1 MQCLTKFPVYVN
13 EGHKYD
19 VMGVMKMDDENIV
32 ELFWQRS
39 EKALSKTRI
48 KYARYCYAIA
58 FRILHNSE
66 DAEECVNDTLLRV
79 WDAIP
84 PARPNMLR
92 IFLGKITRNLSLNY
106 SDKMNAQKRGGGVA
120 ELLLSELEE
129 CVPSG
134 NSSPEDLLDEQYALD
149 VINRFLQETSASKRK
164 VFVRRYW
171 YGSSIKEIGEDF
183 GFSESKVSTILFRLR
198 RDLKNTLEK
207 EGVSL

>member
-1 MQCLTKFPVYVN
+1 MYINEDHKF
-13 EGHKYD
+13 D
-19 VMGVMKMDDENIV
+19 VMGVLKMDDEKIV
-32 ELFWQRS
+32 ELFWRRS
-39 EKALSKTRI
+39 EKALRKTRI
-48 KYARYCYAIA
+48 KYARYCYVIA
-58 FRILHNSE
+58 FRILHSSE

-84 PARPNMLR
+84 PARPNVFR

-106 SDKMNAQKRGGGVA
+106 LEKKNAQKRGGGVA

-149 VINRFLQETSASKRK
+149 VINRFLQEISASKRK

-171 YGSSIKEIGEDF
+171 YGSSIKEIGENF

-207 EGVSL
+207 EGILL

>member
-1 MQCLTKFPVYVN
+1 MY
-13 EGHKYD
+13 EGHKCN
-19 VMGVMKMDDENIV
+19 VMEVLKIEDEKIV

-39 EKALSKTRI
+39 EKALSKTRR

-58 FRILHNSE
+58 FRILHSGE

-79 WDAIP
+79 WNAIP

-106 SDKMNAQKRGGGVA
+106 LDKMNAQKRGGGEA
-120 ELLLSELEE
+120 ELLLSELGE
-129 CVPSG
+129 CIPSG
-134 NSSPEDLLDEQYALD
+134 DGSPENLIDEQYTLD

-183 GFSESKVSTILFRLR
+183 GFSESKISTILFRMR
-198 RDLKNTLEK
+198 RNLKNTLEK
-207 EGVSL
+207 EGVSI

>member
-1 MQCLTKFPVYVN
+1 MIM
-13 EGHKYD
+13 E
-19 VMGVMKMDDENIV
+19 DEKIV
-32 ELFWQRS
+32 DLFWQRS

-48 KYARYCYAIA
+48 KYANYCYAIA
-58 FRILHNSE
+58 FRILRNNE
-66 DAEECVNDTLLRV
+66 DAQECVNDTLLRA
-79 WDAIP
+79 WNAIP
-84 PARPNMLR
+84 PARPNKLR

-106 SDKMNAQKRGGGVA
+106 WDKMKAEKRGGGVA

-129 CVPSG
+129 CVPLSH
-134 NSSPEDLLDEQYALD
+134 SSPESVFDEQYALD
-149 VINRFLQETSASKRK
+149 VINRFLQGISASKRK

-198 RDLKNTLEK
+198 RDLKITLEK

>member
-1 MQCLTKFPVYVN
+1 MN

-106 SDKMNAQKRGGGVA
+106 SDKMSLSTNKARIGV
-120 ELLLSELEE
+120 LTTL
-129 CVPSG
+129 PSIMIG
-134 NSSPEDLLDEQYALD
+134 IKIWL
-149 VINRFLQETSASKRK
+149 K
-164 VFVRRYW
+164 V
-171 YGSSIKEIGEDF
+171 KE
-183 GFSESKVSTILFRLR
+183 
-198 RDLKNTLEK
+198 
-207 EGVSL
+207 

>member
-1 MQCLTKFPVYVN
+1 MEVLKI
-13 EGHKYD
+13 E
-19 VMGVMKMDDENIV
+19 DEKIV

-39 EKALSKTRI
+39 EEALSKVRV
-48 KYARYCYAIA
+48 KYTRYCYAIA
-58 FRILHNSE
+58 FRILQSSE
-66 DAEECVNDTLLRV
+66 NAEECVNDTLLRV

-92 IFLGKITRNLSLNY
+92 IFIGKITRHLSLNY
-106 SDKMNAQKRGGGVA
+106 LEKNNAQKRGGGVA

-129 CVPSG
+129 CIPAS
-134 NSSPEDLLDEQYALD
+134 NNNPEDLFDEQYALD
-149 VINRFLQETSASKRK
+149 VINHFLQATSVNNRK

-171 YGSSIKEIGEDF
+171 YGSSIKEIGEYF

-198 RDLKNTLEK
+198 KSLKSTLEK